1 MDECNHVTLCD
12 IKVCRISHA
21 HDSEQ
26 RAFCPGSIPIQISS
40 NARQKHSATRYD
52 ANMQAKPPKSAKDR
66 WIVRLS
72 NASKDAC
79 PVHVLVSTM
88 PKMQSF
94 VSSAAVWPA
103 RVHFDYCNSL

>member
-40 NARQKHSATRYD
+40 NARQNHSATRYD
-52 ANMQAKPPKSAKDR
+52 ANMQAKPPKSAKDSGFYDVNNAVTDACHMHVQVPGNNAIICLISCTLASTR
-66 WIVRLS
+66 SVRL
-72 NASKDAC
+72 
-79 PVHVLVSTM
+79 L
-88 PKMQSF
+88 Q
-94 VSSAAVWPA
+94 
-103 RVHFDYCNSL
+103 